1 MCPSTTTA
9 GWRSWSTSSPLTGLR
24 WPPPSARSSWEPH
37 SRPVSATW
45 PPRPVPQSALQVSP
59 EREFS
64 PKRPRRGEQLML
76 WRRRDRDEEVV
87 ERRSDRAWGGPPLV
101 RGLFTLLGVV
111 AAGFLIWL
119 ATLFDL
125 DATGEFWAAMGILA
139 AAGFVLG
146 ISQLLGGWTKW
157 GLPVVSPGVFLFGF
171 LPALILGGGVL
182 LATRDTGQGTRD
194 TVSGWAQDL
203 GIETFVQDMSLFQ
216 GAIALG
222 IGLVFS
228 FVFDTAGPRRV
239 YA

>member
-1 MCPSTTTA
+1 
-9 GWRSWSTSSPLTGLR
+9 
-24 WPPPSARSSWEPH
+24 
-37 SRPVSATW
+37 
-45 PPRPVPQSALQVSP
+45 
-59 EREFS
+59 
-64 PKRPRRGEQLML
+64 ML

-101 RGLFTLLGVV
+101 RGLFTLLGVI

-171 LPALILGGGVL
+171 LPALILGGGIL

-203 GIETFVQDMSLFQ
+203 GIEAFVQDMSVFQ
-216 GAIALG
+216 GAIALA

-228 FVFDTAGPRRV
+228 FVFDTAGPRREYV
-239 YA
+239 AERTTTVPDEDVHDYERREPVTTTVPAGERTITTDRPAPETVTTGDDRVEIRDPSRRDTP

>member
-1 MCPSTTTA
+1 
-9 GWRSWSTSSPLTGLR
+9 
-24 WPPPSARSSWEPH
+24 
-37 SRPVSATW
+37 
-45 PPRPVPQSALQVSP
+45 
-59 EREFS
+59 
-64 PKRPRRGEQLML
+64 ML

-119 ATLFDL
+119 ATIFDL
-125 DATGEFWAAMGILA
+125 DATGEFWAAMGLLA

-146 ISQLLGGWTKW
+146 ISQVLGGWTKW

-171 LPALILGGGVL
+171 LPALILGGGIL

-203 GIETFVQDMSLFQ
+203 GIESFVQDMSVFQ
-216 GAIALG
+216 GAIALA

-228 FVFDTAGPRRV
+228 FVFDTAGPRREYV
-239 YA
+239 AERTTTVPDEDVHDYERREPVATTVPAEERTVTDDRPVGETVTTGDDRVEIRDPSRRETP

>member
-1 MCPSTTTA
+1 
-9 GWRSWSTSSPLTGLR
+9 
-24 WPPPSARSSWEPH
+24 
-37 SRPVSATW
+37 
-45 PPRPVPQSALQVSP
+45 
-59 EREFS
+59 
-64 PKRPRRGEQLML
+64 ML

-119 ATLFDL
+119 ATIFDL
-125 DATGEFWAAMGILA
+125 DATGEFWAAMGLLA

-157 GLPVVSPGVFLFGF
+157 GLPIVSPGVFLFGF
-171 LPALILGGGVL
+171 LPALILGGGIL

-203 GIETFVQDMSLFQ
+203 GIESFVQDMSLFQ

-228 FVFDTAGPRRV
+228 FVFDTAGPRREYV
-239 YA
+239 AERTTTVPDEDVHDYERREPVTTTTVPAEERTITEDRPVRETVTTGDDRVEIRDPSRRDTP

>member
-1 MCPSTTTA
+1 
-9 GWRSWSTSSPLTGLR
+9 
-24 WPPPSARSSWEPH
+24 
-37 SRPVSATW
+37 
-45 PPRPVPQSALQVSP
+45 
-59 EREFS
+59 
-64 PKRPRRGEQLML
+64 ML

-119 ATLFDL
+119 ATIFDL
-125 DATGEFWAAMGILA
+125 DATGEFWAAMGLLA

-157 GLPVVSPGVFLFGF
+157 GLPIVSPGVFLFGF
-171 LPALILGGGVL
+171 LPALILGGGIL

-203 GIETFVQDMSLFQ
+203 GIESFVQDMSLFQ

-228 FVFDTAGPRRV
+228 FVFDTAGPRREYV
-239 YA
+239 AERTTTVPDEDVHDYERREPVTTTVPAEERTITEDRPVRETVSTGDDRVEIRDPSRRDTP

>member
-1 MCPSTTTA
+1 
-9 GWRSWSTSSPLTGLR
+9 
-24 WPPPSARSSWEPH
+24 
-37 SRPVSATW
+37 
-45 PPRPVPQSALQVSP
+45 
-59 EREFS
+59 
-64 PKRPRRGEQLML
+64 ML
-76 WRRRDRDEEVV
+76 WRRSDRDEEVV

-146 ISQLLGGWTKW
+146 FSQLLGGWTKW
-157 GLPVVSPGVFLFGF
+157 GMPVVSPGVFLFGF
-171 LPALILGGGVL
+171 LPALILGGGIL

-203 GIETFVQDMSLFQ
+203 GIEGFVQDMSLFQ
-216 GAIALG
+216 GAIAFA

-228 FVFDTAGPRRV
+228 FVFDTAGPRREYV
-239 YA
+239 AERTTTVPDEDVHDYDRPEPVTTTEPEDRTVVTDGTTRDTVPADDDRVEIRDPSRRT

>member
-1 MCPSTTTA
+1 
-9 GWRSWSTSSPLTGLR
+9 
-24 WPPPSARSSWEPH
+24 
-37 SRPVSATW
+37 
-45 PPRPVPQSALQVSP
+45 
-59 EREFS
+59 
-64 PKRPRRGEQLML
+64 ML

-119 ATLFDL
+119 ATLFNL
-125 DATGEFWAAMGILA
+125 DATGEFWAAMGLLA

-146 ISQLLGGWTKW
+146 ISQVLGGWTKW
-157 GLPVVSPGVFLFGF
+157 GLPVLSPGVFLFGF
-171 LPALILGGGVL
+171 LPALILGGGIL

-203 GIETFVQDMSLFQ
+203 GIEGFVQDMSLFQ
-216 GAIALG
+216 GAIALA

-228 FVFDTAGPRRV
+228 FVFDTAGPRRE
-239 YA
+239 YAAERTSTVPDEDVHDYERREPVTTTAPAGERTITDDRPVRETVSTGDERVEIRDPSRRDTP

>member
-1 MCPSTTTA
+1 
-9 GWRSWSTSSPLTGLR
+9 
-24 WPPPSARSSWEPH
+24 
-37 SRPVSATW
+37 
-45 PPRPVPQSALQVSP
+45 
-59 EREFS
+59 
-64 PKRPRRGEQLML
+64 ML

-125 DATGEFWAAMGILA
+125 DATGEFWAAMGLLA

-146 ISQLLGGWTKW
+146 FSQLLGGWTKW

-171 LPALILGGGVL
+171 LPALILGGGIL

-203 GIETFVQDMSLFQ
+203 GIEGFVQDMSLFQ
-216 GAIALG
+216 GAIALA

-228 FVFDTAGPRRV
+228 FVFDTAGPRREYV
-239 YA
+239 AERATTVPDEDVHDYERREPVTTTVPAGERTITTDRPARETVTTGDDRVEIRDPSRRETP

>member
-1 MCPSTTTA
+1 
-9 GWRSWSTSSPLTGLR
+9 
-24 WPPPSARSSWEPH
+24 
-37 SRPVSATW
+37 
-45 PPRPVPQSALQVSP
+45 
-59 EREFS
+59 
-64 PKRPRRGEQLML
+64 ML

-119 ATLFDL
+119 ATIFDL
-125 DATGEFWAAMGILA
+125 DATGEFWAAMGLLA

-146 ISQLLGGWTKW
+146 ISQVLGGWTKW

-171 LPALILGGGVL
+171 LPALILGGGIL

-203 GIETFVQDMSLFQ
+203 GIESFVQDMSVFQ
-216 GAIALG
+216 GAIALA

-228 FVFDTAGPRRV
+228 FVFDTAGPRREYV
-239 YA
+239 AERTTTVPDEDVHDYEGREPVATTVPAEERTVTDDQPVPETVTTGDDRVEIRDPSRRETP

>member
-1 MCPSTTTA
+1 
-9 GWRSWSTSSPLTGLR
+9 
-24 WPPPSARSSWEPH
+24 
-37 SRPVSATW
+37 
-45 PPRPVPQSALQVSP
+45 
-59 EREFS
+59 
-64 PKRPRRGEQLML
+64 ML

-157 GLPVVSPGVFLFGF
+157 GLPIVSPGVFLFGF
-171 LPALILGGGVL
+171 LPALILGGGIL

-203 GIETFVQDMSLFQ
+203 GIESFVQDISLFQ

-228 FVFDTAGPRRV
+228 FVFDTAGPRREYV
-239 YA
+239 AERTTTVPDEDVHDYERREPVTTTVPAGERTITTDQPARETVSTGDDRVEIRDPSRRDTP

>member
-1 MCPSTTTA
+1 
-9 GWRSWSTSSPLTGLR
+9 
-24 WPPPSARSSWEPH
+24 
-37 SRPVSATW
+37 
-45 PPRPVPQSALQVSP
+45 
-59 EREFS
+59 
-64 PKRPRRGEQLML
+64 ML

-119 ATLFDL
+119 ATIFDL
-125 DATGEFWAAMGILA
+125 DATGEFWASMGLLA

-146 ISQLLGGWTKW
+146 ISQVLGGWTKW

-171 LPALILGGGVL
+171 LPALILGGGIL

-203 GIETFVQDMSLFQ
+203 GIESFVQDMSLFQ
-216 GAIALG
+216 GAIALA

-228 FVFDTAGPRRV
+228 FVFDTAGPRREYV
-239 YA
+239 AERTTTVPDEDVHDYERREPVTTTVPAEERTITEDRPVRETVSTGDDRVEIRDPSRRETP

>member
-1 MCPSTTTA
+1 
-9 GWRSWSTSSPLTGLR
+9 
-24 WPPPSARSSWEPH
+24 
-37 SRPVSATW
+37 
-45 PPRPVPQSALQVSP
+45 
-59 EREFS
+59 
-64 PKRPRRGEQLML
+64 ML

-125 DATGEFWAAMGILA
+125 DATGEFWAAMGLLA

-171 LPALILGGGVL
+171 LPALILGGGIL

-203 GIETFVQDMSLFQ
+203 GIEGFVQDMSLFQ
-216 GAIALG
+216 GAIALA

-228 FVFDTAGPRRV
+228 FVFDTAGPRREYV
-239 YA
+239 AERTTTVPDEDVHDYERREPVTTTVPAGERTITTDRPERETVTTGDDRVEIRDPSRRDTP

>member
-1 MCPSTTTA
+1 
-9 GWRSWSTSSPLTGLR
+9 
-24 WPPPSARSSWEPH
+24 
-37 SRPVSATW
+37 
-45 PPRPVPQSALQVSP
+45 
-59 EREFS
+59 
-64 PKRPRRGEQLML
+64 ML

-119 ATLFDL
+119 ATLFNL
-125 DATGEFWAAMGILA
+125 DATGEFWAAMGLLA

-171 LPALILGGGVL
+171 LPALILGGGIL

-203 GIETFVQDMSLFQ
+203 GIEGFVQDMSLFQ
-216 GAIALG
+216 GAIALA

-228 FVFDTAGPRRV
+228 FVFDTAGPRREYV
-239 YA
+239 AERTTTVPDEDVHDYERREPVTTTVPAGERTITTDRPARETVTTGDDRVEIRDPSRRDTP

>member
-1 MCPSTTTA
+1 
-9 GWRSWSTSSPLTGLR
+9 
-24 WPPPSARSSWEPH
+24 
-37 SRPVSATW
+37 
-45 PPRPVPQSALQVSP
+45 
-59 EREFS
+59 
-64 PKRPRRGEQLML
+64 ML
-76 WRRRDRDEEVV
+76 WRRSDRDEEVV

-119 ATLFDL
+119 ATIFDL
-125 DATGEFWAAMGILA
+125 DATGEFWAAMGLLA

-157 GLPVVSPGVFLFGF
+157 GLPIVSPGVFLFGF
-171 LPALILGGGVL
+171 LPALILGGGIL

-203 GIETFVQDMSLFQ
+203 GIEGFVQDMSLFQ

-228 FVFDTAGPRRV
+228 FVFDTAGPRREYV
-239 YA
+239 AERTTTVPDEDVHDYERREPVTTTVSAGERTITEDRPVRETVSTGDDRVEIRDPSRRDTP

>member
-1 MCPSTTTA
+1 
-9 GWRSWSTSSPLTGLR
+9 
-24 WPPPSARSSWEPH
+24 
-37 SRPVSATW
+37 
-45 PPRPVPQSALQVSP
+45 
-59 EREFS
+59 
-64 PKRPRRGEQLML
+64 ML
-76 WRRRDRDEEVV
+76 WRRDDRDEVV

-119 ATLFDL
+119 ATLFNL
-125 DATGEFWAAMGILA
+125 DSTGEFWAAMGLLA

-146 ISQLLGGWTKW
+146 FSQLLGGWTKW
-157 GLPVVSPGVFLFGF
+157 GLPVVSPGVFLLGF

-203 GIETFVQDMSLFQ
+203 GIESFVQDMSLFQ
-216 GAIALG
+216 GAIALA

-228 FVFDTAGPRRV
+228 FVFDTAGPRREYV
-239 YA
+239 AERTTAVPDEDVHDYERREPVTTTVPAGDRTITDDRPRETVTTGDDRVEIRDPSRRETP